1 MDILNLEKKWSIE
14 HWVDEN
20 EIIMLY
26 FISRSRFDKYILI
39 IETIFF
45 FWSVILWFVFNVYI
59 CYFIILNIIN
69 TDVRSFIILLQYF
82 VISKNL
88 SIRNFSLNVNYV
100 VARFN
105 VINLHN
111 LSL

>member
-45 FWSVILWFVFNVYI
+45 F
-59 CYFIILNIIN
+59 
-69 TDVRSFIILLQYF
+69 DR
-82 VISKNL
+82 
-88 SIRNFSLNVNYV
+88 
-100 VARFN
+100 
-105 VINLHN
+105 
-111 LSL
+111 